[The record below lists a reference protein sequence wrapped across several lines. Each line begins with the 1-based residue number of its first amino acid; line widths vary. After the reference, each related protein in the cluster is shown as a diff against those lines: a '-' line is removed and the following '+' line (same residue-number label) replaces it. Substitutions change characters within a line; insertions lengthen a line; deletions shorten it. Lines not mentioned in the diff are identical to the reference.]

1 MTCQKEVC
9 HQTAWKT
16 GIDLRSIYAVDAS
29 LILEVITRTSA
40 IPPNIHP
47 GSMSPSDIPTT
58 GSPLIASPLSF
69 SLLSTRG
76 GSLADLVAENSTV
89 FSDWIDGFNMLQ
101 GDHFTTKETAEFVQ
115 SLTEIGLK
123 IKLLDLSGEKVDIP
137 DALNPPTLPSTTDF
151 FFADYD

>member
-1 MTCQKEVC
+1 
-9 HQTAWKT
+9 
-16 GIDLRSIYAVDAS
+16 
-29 LILEVITRTSA
+29 
-40 IPPNIHP
+40 
-47 GSMSPSDIPTT
+47 MSPSDIPAT
-58 GSPLIASPLSF
+58 GSPLVASPLSF

-89 FSDWIDGFNMLQ
+89 FSDWIDGFNMLR
-101 GDHFTTKETAEFVQ
+101 GDHFTTKETADFVQ

-137 DALNPPTLPSTTDF
+137 DVLNPPPLPSTTDF